1 MIKYFYHIITGE
13 KMIENISSPRD
24 LGGLSES
31 EMSLLAR
38 EIREK
43 IIDSVSKN
51 GGHLS
56 SNLGIVETTL
66 ALHRVFDV
74 PHDTIIF
81 DVGHQSYAHKLL
93 TGRYAGFDTLRRYGG
108 ISGFSNREESD
119 YDFVTAGHSG
129 AALSAALGKAQANKL
144 CGSDAFAVAVIGD
157 GSFTNGE
164 TFEAMN
170 MCASCEKLRL
180 LIVLNDNEM
189 SISKNVGGLSKYFS
203 RVRASRKYY
212 DFKRGTENFLSKIPL
227 VGWPIAVGLK
237 KIKDLFKRMVVGV
250 NFFDALGISFLGTVS
265 GDDEKRLE
273 EVFKEAKRRAS
284 CCIVHVMTK
293 KGKGYEPAEA
303 HPDLY
308 HSVAPFDK
316 NVGYEKDNFG
326 FSEKFGEIMC
336 DLAETD
342 DRIIAVSAA
351 MTDGTGLGDFA
362 KKYPD
367 RFFDVGIAEEHATT
381 FCAGLSLGGYKPVF
395 AVYSTFAQRIYDQ
408 MIHDV
413 SLQKAHV
420 VFALDRA
427 GVVGG
432 DGVTHHG
439 LFDVAMMSTVPN
451 IEIYSPCTYTEL
463 EKTLKYAV
471 NANNSVVVRYPKGCE
486 IACGDF
492 VGTNALCDS
501 SEKRDVVIITYSR
514 LVSNAV
520 KAEKMLVSAK
530 TVKLIK
536 LFPIDFDELD
546 SHVDGAKLIYV
557 LEEGIKSGGIGEKIA
572 ARYGERVHICAVD
585 GFVPH
590 GDAASLDALL
600 GFTSEAVAAE
610 IREILK

>member
-1 MIKYFYHIITGE
+1 
-13 KMIENISSPRD
+13 MIESIRSPRD
-24 LGGLSES
+24 LDGLSDNDL
-31 EMSLLAR
+31 SLLAR
-38 EIREK
+38 EIRDK

-56 SNLGIVETTL
+56 SNLGIVETTV

-74 PHDTIIF
+74 PRDAIIF

-93 TGRYAGFDTLRRYGG
+93 TGRYDKFDALRQYGG
-108 ISGFSNREESD
+108 VSGFTNRDESE

-129 AALSAALGKAQANKL
+129 TALSTALGKAQANKL
-144 CGSDAFAVAVIGD
+144 GGSDAFTVAVIGD

-164 TFEAMN
+164 TFEALN
-170 MCASCEKLRL
+170 MCASSDKLRL

-203 RVRASRKYY
+203 RVRSSRKYY

-227 VGWPIAVGLK
+227 IGRPIAVMLK
-237 KIKDLFKRMVVGV
+237 KIKDLIKRIVVGV
-250 NFFDALGISFLGTVS
+250 NFFDALGVSFLGTVN

-284 CCIVHVMTK
+284 CCIVHVITK
-293 KGKGYEPAEA
+293 KGKGYEPAEER
-303 HPDLY
+303 PDLY

-316 NVGYEKDNFG
+316 NVGIVRKSGG
-326 FSEKFGEIMC
+326 FSEKFGEYMC
-336 DLAETD
+336 DLAATD
-342 DRIIAVSAA
+342 DKIVAVSAA

-381 FCAGLSLGGYKPVF
+381 FCAGLSLGGYTPVF

-427 GVVGG
+427 GIVAG

-439 LFDVAMMSTVPN
+439 LFDVAIMSTVPN
-451 IEIYSPCTYTEL
+451 IEIYAPCTYAEL

-471 NANNSVVVRYPKGCE
+471 YASGPVVIRYPKGEE

-492 VGTNALCDS
+492 VGTNVLCDAA
-501 SEKRDVVIITYSR
+501 ERRDVVIITYSR
-514 LVSNAV
+514 LAKSAV
-520 KAEKMLVSAK
+520 GAEKMLGSAK
-530 TVKLIK
+530 TVKLLK

-546 SHVDGAKLIYV
+546 RHVDGAKLIYV
-557 LEEGIKSGGIGEKIA
+557 LEEGTKNGGVGEKIA
-572 ARYGERVHICAVD
+572 ARYGERVHVCAVD

-600 GFTSEAVAAE
+600 GFTPEAVAAE
-610 IREILK
+610 IRDLIK